1 MIAGSGRCFYHPD
14 RSGIG
19 ICVECKRVICTECTT
34 QFEGINRCAKCLA
47 AKLAAAK
54 KLVDRN
60 DWGAGSLFL
69 ALVSAVLVFGA
80 VLGIANLFSGK

>member
-19 ICVECKRVICTECTT
+19 ICVECRRVICPECTT

-47 AKLAAAK
+47 ARLAEAK
-54 KLVDRN
+54 KLVERN
-60 DWGAGSLFL
+60 DWSFGSLFL
-69 ALVSAVLVFGA
+69 ATLSAALVFLF
-80 VLGIANLFSGK
+80 VLGISALFRH

>member
-19 ICVECKRVICTECTT
+19 ICVECRNVICTECTT

-47 AKLAAAK
+47 ARLAEAK
-54 KLVDRN
+54 KLVERN
-60 DWGAGSLFL
+60 DWSFGSLFL
-69 ALVSAVLVFGA
+69 ALVSVTVVFAVVW
-80 VLGIANLFSGK
+80 GIAALFRL

>member
-19 ICVECKRVICTECTT
+19 ICVECRNVICTECTT

-54 KLVDRN
+54 ALVERN
-60 DWGAGSLFL
+60 DWSFGSILL
-69 ALVSAVLVFGA
+69 ALMSCALVFGA
-80 VLGIANLFSGK
+80 VSAIAALFSS

>member
-19 ICVECKRVICTECTT
+19 ICVECRRVICPECTT

-47 AKLAAAK
+47 ARLEQAQ

-60 DWGAGSLFL
+60 DWGPGSLFL
-69 ALVSAVLVFGA
+69 ALVSVTLVFGVVYGLA
-80 VLGIANLFSGK
+80 SLFGR

>member
-19 ICVECKRVICTECTT
+19 ICVECRNVICPECTT

-47 AKLAAAK
+47 SRLSQAQKIVA
-54 KLVDRN
+54 RSE
-60 DWGAGSLFL
+60 WGIGNVFL
-69 ALVSAVLVFGA
+69 MLVSVAFLFGSVWA
-80 VLGIANLFSGK
+80 IARIFD